1 MYVTFADISLSPNGF
16 RRLILNG
23 FRFGERGSSSGVQIW
38 QCTANTRDPVT
49 GKSRRCPARVKTK
62 IIGWNS
68 STSLK
73 MQNHNLFLT
82 FRFNFIL
89 IADGYE
95 MVKDTDVTHIHPRP
109 EYNWFSKP
117 CARWSLSAKC
127 FSWMNTLCCET
138 FIIYKK
144 QMNKNPNVIKRTG
157 NSYCKPLETNQNV
170 NVFLSQL
177 IFFIA

>member
-62 IIGWNS
+62 IIGLNLS
-68 STSLK
+68 IRMSLRI
-73 MQNHNLFLT
+73 QLDNLFLI

-109 EYNWFSKP
+109 EYN
-117 CARWSLSAKC
+117 
-127 FSWMNTLCCET
+127 
-138 FIIYKK
+138 
-144 QMNKNPNVIKRTG
+144 
-157 NSYCKPLETNQNV
+157 
-170 NVFLSQL
+170 
-177 IFFIA
+177 